1 MPRLD
6 LDAIEKRAD
15 TATADD
21 LLALIGEVR
30 KLRRWLTYADVLYLY
45 AYREGTQ
52 AVVKVWRYCGD
63 SDGLLD
69 WTATCYTNGR
79 IMGSEHFAT
88 QDEALDAAERLL
100 AGKGFQKGDVNA
112 ATDQRD

>member
-30 KLRRWLTYADVLYLY
+30 KLRRWLTYADVLYC
-45 AYREGTQ
+45 T
-52 AVVKVWRYCGD
+52 
-63 SDGLLD
+63 S
-69 WTATCYTNGR
+69 TA
-79 IMGSEHFAT
+79 
-88 QDEALDAAERLL
+88 
-100 AGKGFQKGDVNA
+100 KGGPW
-112 ATDQRD
+112 